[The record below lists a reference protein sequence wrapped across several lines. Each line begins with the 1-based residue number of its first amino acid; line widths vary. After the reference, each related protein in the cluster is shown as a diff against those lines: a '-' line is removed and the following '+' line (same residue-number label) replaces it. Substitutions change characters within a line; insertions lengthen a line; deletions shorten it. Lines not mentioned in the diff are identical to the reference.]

1 MREVTKIFTA
11 ICVKQEFFKNQKE
24 EDIES
29 EKFLLY
35 MGQYFKLSLDKMDD
49 MSLAHLLAVLAGKRE
64 DTQLGLPDEPVNS
77 LQAMLTEKLQDE
89 DEEHQ

>member
-11 ICVKQEFFKNQKE
+11 ICVKLEFFKNQKE

-49 MSLAHLLAVLAGKRE
+49 MSLAHLLAVLKSTCFWSFKSHLFPRDIITAWIE
-64 DTQLGLPDEPVNS
+64 IL
-77 LQAMLTEKLQDE
+77 A
-89 DEEHQ
+89 